1 MHENLA
7 TITISCTLLR
17 NESCRKCL
25 FVVVSLAFISVAFH
39 QGCSL
44 GLDVSVSRRSRDS
57 FAQRLGLVS
66 VSEKCGNVSVS
77 VSSRTESQLNVSVS
91 SRSRASGSRLQVTIF
106 SYFQSKLSYLCTQ
119 VLFHIHRY
127 SISVQST

>member
-77 VSSRTESQLNVSVS
+77 VSGPGKKGPGKKGPSKKGPVKTVRVKTVLGKNG
-91 SRSRASGSRLQVTIF
+91 SGKNCPS
-106 SYFQSKLSYLCTQ
+106 
-119 VLFHIHRY
+119 
-127 SISVQST
+127 